1 MKVGI
6 TANPGKP
13 HALALVRKT
22 LGLLEGRA
30 EVVVASET
38 GEAMQLDLPTAPLDR
53 LEAEVLIAIG
63 GDGTFLT
70 AFQRSRLPILPVN
83 AGTVGFLAEVDG
95 DDAAALESAIGR
107 LVTGRYSVE
116 DRMKLASEVGKVA
129 LPDATNELVVHTSQ
143 VAKMRTFEVAVDGR
157 PVGRLQADGMILATP
172 TGSTSYAM
180 SAFGPILD
188 PSVEGIVVTAL
199 APFRAAQ
206 RALVLDPM
214 RTVSVRL
221 AQGGK
226 DGIVVVDGQHEQRLD
241 GGESVTA
248 YRSPRPASFVRF
260 GSRFFQQL
268 HGKRILPWVDEPGD
282 GDSRNDADLPAHP

>member
-1 MKVGI
+1 MAAVPPEDSSDPATGVV
-6 TANPGKP
+6 AAGSPP
-13 HALALVRKT
+13 PLVR
-22 LGLLEGRA
+22 
-30 EVVVASET
+30 
-38 GEAMQLDLPTAPLDR
+38 
-53 LEAEVLIAIG
+53 
-63 GDGTFLT
+63 
-70 AFQRSRLPILPVN
+70 
-83 AGTVGFLAEVDG
+83 
-95 DDAAALESAIGR
+95 
-107 LVTGRYSVE
+107 
-116 DRMKLASEVGKVA
+116 
-129 LPDATNELVVHTSQ
+129 
-143 VAKMRTFEVAVDGR
+143 
-157 PVGRLQADGMILATP
+157 
-172 TGSTSYAM
+172 
-180 SAFGPILD
+180 
-188 PSVEGIVVTAL
+188 VVTAL